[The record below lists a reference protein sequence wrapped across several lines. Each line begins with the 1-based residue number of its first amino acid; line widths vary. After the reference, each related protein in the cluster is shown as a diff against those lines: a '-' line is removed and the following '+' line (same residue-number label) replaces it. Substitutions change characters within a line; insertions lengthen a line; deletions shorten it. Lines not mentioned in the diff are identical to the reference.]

1 MCHKAPSAMGRNQF
15 NEDSRVKV
23 PVILQLVRLG
33 YEFLPRAAWER
44 QREPQTNIL
53 RDEFARAYTRL
64 NEGKTEA
71 DAQRYIDTVLVP
83 MLNNNDL
90 GRQFYKKLVA
100 QTTGERLIDFEYFDS
115 NSFHVATE
123 VDCTNEGEEFRPDV
137 MVFVNGLPLAFYEVK
152 KPNSKE
158 QMKAER
164 DRMTRRNAQSCF
176 RRYMNVTQLM
186 LFSGNQEYV
195 DGNRWQGSFYCTT
208 SLGKPHF
215 NFFREKPEVAF
226 TPRTLRNL
234 SDELGA
240 RGLPGSTRKSEPK
253 CHSWS
258 STIRIINYAQ

>member
-1 MCHKAPSAMGRNQF
+1 MSHKAPSAMGRNQF

-53 RDEFARAYTRL
+53 RDEFARAYMRL

-90 GRQFYKKLVA
+90 GRQFYKKLVP
-100 QTTGERLIDFEYFDS
+100 QTTGERLIDFEYFNS

-137 MVFVNGLPLAFYEVK
+137 MVFVDRIDLAD
-152 KPNSKE
+152 
-158 QMKAER
+158 QA
-164 DRMTRRNAQSCF
+164 
-176 RRYMNVTQLM
+176 
-186 LFSGNQEYV
+186 
-195 DGNRWQGSFYCTT
+195 
-208 SLGKPHF
+208 
-215 NFFREKPEVAF
+215 
-226 TPRTLRNL
+226 

-240 RGLPGSTRKSEPK
+240 RGLPSSTRKSEPK
-253 CHSWS
+253 CHSLS
-258 STIRIINYAQ
+258 STIRIINYAR